1 MNEHTDTRV
10 TDYAL
15 GELPEAERLQLE
27 AQLKDDAELRGTVE
41 ETRRLAGLLQA
52 ANPSAAENALA
63 VVEPFADLR
72 DLVQS
77 RLVAAPTVLPMSPTP
92 GSSERC
98 KWNIVVAGLSAAFA
112 ASLALIFTEFEVWKS
127 AMRQTGEIS
136 HAPWMTDRSASGT
149 ADMGRF
155 RQYQLNDSDIN
166 PGSTGAP
173 GASTPLVLKGNNT
186 YTGGTSLEG
195 TLREKFDSK
204 SVPAALSSTAPVS
217 TTAPVAGPVIHSPT
231 PARPGEQSV
240 TRRTG
245 SSFAISGGLG
255 GGAGGGGLGITT
267 QPLNSPVPH
276 YNRFNYTA
284 GGSTDSRGGDQSGR
298 GRIDPQAQQPNQP
311 PVSGK
316 PASNEMYPL
325 LLAHQEQ
332 LAKYG
337 PKHPKVLETELRIKA
352 LSEHVES
359 LSAASVEEFS
369 KKTGASNEVFPLHIA
384 HQEALAKY
392 GPKHPKVL
400 ELELK
405 LKAVSEHVATET
417 EQSQPLPRLVVRN
430 QSDVAATD
438 PMKDRWNVD
447 VNGDGKADT
456 LWIDLGRPAKPAE
469 LADLQILTDELAS
482 NVRSETWREAKSAE
496 ELERRLSE
504 DQGYFDFQA
513 RVDSIRRNDQAMNT
527 SEYDSVPENPFY
539 RTTDA
544 PLSTFSIDVD
554 TASYSNVR
562 RYLTSGQ
569 LPPPAAVRLEEFVNY
584 FTYDYP
590 QPTGDE
596 PFSVT
601 TEAAR
606 CPWNGDHVLVR
617 VGLKGREVHRKERP
631 ASNLVFL
638 VDVSGSM
645 QEPNKLPLVR
655 ESLKLLTRELGDSDR
670 VAIVV
675 YAGSTGLVL
684 PPTGGDRKQTILEA
698 IDRLEAGGST
708 NGGAGIEL
716 AYQLATDNF
725 IPKGINRVILATD
738 GDFNVGITDQG
749 SLVRLIEEKAKSKVF
764 FSALGYGMG
773 NLKDSTLE
781 KLSDKG
787 NGNYAYIDTL
797 KEAKKVLVEQMS
809 GTLMTI
815 AKDVKIQIEFNPT
828 TVAGYR
834 LLGYE
839 NRVLA
844 AQDFNDDKKDAG
856 EIGAG
861 HTVTA
866 LYELIPAGKPGKKE
880 TKKLPTVDAL
890 KYQTPAEPAPQAKE
904 LADELLTLKLR
915 YKQPEGDV
923 SKLLEKP
930 LKHDVTSYAKA
941 SPDFKF
947 ASSVAG
953 FGMLLRHSK
962 YHGSATFD
970 AVLELAQEGVGRD
983 EGGYRKEFV
992 ELVRKAMELSNK

>member
-15 GELPEAERLQLE
+15 GELPDAERLELE
-27 AQLKDDAELRGTVE
+27 SQLKQDAELRGAVE

-52 ANPSAAENALA
+52 ANSTVAPISGTA
-63 VVEPFADLR
+63 VEPDVAASSNLR
-72 DLVQS
+72 GLVQA
-77 RLVAAPTVLPMSPTP
+77 RLAASPASVAPA
-92 GSSERC
+92 SSERR
-98 KWNIVVAGLSAAFA
+98 KWNITVAGLSAAFA
-112 ASLALIFTEFEVWKS
+112 ASLALIFVDFEVWKS
-127 AMRQTGEIS
+127 TSRQTGEIA
-136 HAPWMTDRSASGT
+136 HAPWMTGPSATATAEVSRFARRS
-149 ADMGRF
+149 
-155 RQYQLNDSDIN
+155 YQLNDSEIN
-166 PGSTGAP
+166 PGSAGAP
-173 GASTPLVLKGNNT
+173 SASTSLSLKGNNT
-186 YTGGTSLEG
+186 YTGVTGDESAI
-195 TLREKFDSK
+195 RQKFDSR
-204 SVPAALSSTAPVS
+204 VAP
-217 TTAPVAGPVIHSPT
+217 APVAGPVVHSPS
-231 PARPGEQSV
+231 PARPTEIPADRRGVRV
-240 TRRTG
+240 T
-245 SSFAISGGLG
+245 S
-255 GGAGGGGLGITT
+255 
-267 QPLNSPVPH
+267 QPLNSPIPQL
-276 YNRFNYTA
+276 NTFNYTA
-284 GGSTDSRGGDQSGR
+284 DGTTDRLQLER
-298 GRIDPQAQQPNQP
+298 GRVALQAQAPNAP
-311 PVSGK
+311 PQRGDD
-316 PASNEMYPL
+316 AFPL
-325 LLAHQEQ
+325 LLAHKEQ
-332 LAKYG
+332 
-337 PKHPKVLETELRIKA
+337 
-352 LSEHVES
+352 
-359 LSAASVEEFS
+359 
-369 KKTGASNEVFPLHIA
+369 
-384 HQEALAKY
+384 LAKY

-405 LKAVSEHVATET
+405 LKAVTEHIEAEAM
-417 EQSQPLPRLVVRN
+417 QPQPQQQARLLVRN
-430 QSDVAATD
+430 RSDVTAVDAANG
-438 PMKDRWNVD
+438 RWNVD
-447 VNGDGKADT
+447 NDGDGRADT
-456 LWIDLGRPAKPAE
+456 LWVDLGRPAKPAE
-469 LADLQILTDELAS
+469 LADLQKLTDELAA
-482 NVRSETWREAKSAE
+482 NARPETWREAKSVE
-496 ELERRLSE
+496 ELEGRLSE
-504 DQGYFDFQA
+504 SRSYFDFQA
-513 RVDSIRRNDQAMNT
+513 RIDSIRRSDRPMNT
-527 SEYDSVPENPFY
+527 EAYDSVVENPFY

-569 LPPPAAVRLEEFVNY
+569 LPPPDAVRLEEFVNY

-590 QPTGDE
+590 EPTGDD

-617 VGLKGREVHRKERP
+617 VALKGREVHRKERP

-645 QEPNKLPLVR
+645 QSANKLPLVR

-670 VAIVV
+670 VSIVV
-675 YAGSTGLVL
+675 YAGNTGLVL

-708 NGGAGIEL
+708 NGGAGIQL
-716 AYQLATDNF
+716 AYQLAVDNF

-797 KEAKKVLVEQMS
+797 KEAQKVLVEQMS

-866 LYELIPAGKPGKKE
+866 LYELIPAGKAGKKE
-880 TKKLPTVDAL
+880 TKKLPEVDAL
-890 KYQTPAEPAPQAKE
+890 KYQTPVEPTPQAKE
-904 LADELLTLKLR
+904 LAGELLTLKLR

-923 SKLLEKP
+923 SKLLEQP
-930 LKHDVTSYAKA
+930 LKNEVTGYAQA

-970 AVLELAQEGVGRD
+970 AVLELAQEGIGRD

-992 ELVRKAMELSNK
+992 ELVRKAKELSRK